1 MTEGILSRVALRH
14 DASVQAII
22 RLLVPGSA
30 GQQHGA
36 AHHLLWALF
45 GDTPGRRRDFLW
57 RQTAPGQFMVLSAR
71 APVDTHG
78 LFDIESRPF
87 APVLKT
93 GDRLR
98 FMLCANATVDR
109 KPPGQD
115 RSASERKRSQRRDVV
130 MDALYPLPKAERAEA
145 RRRVVPDVM
154 AAWLTRQGARKGFG
168 LEGMPE
174 IERCDV
180 LRIPRAQGQEKASF
194 GVVDMTGVL
203 AVEDPALFVPALL
216 QGFGRARAFGCGL
229 MLVRRAG

>member
-1 MTEGILSRVALRH
+1 MTEGFLSRVALRH
-14 DASVQAII
+14 EASVQAII

-45 GDTPGRRRDFLW
+45 GDTPERRRDFLW

-71 APVDTHG
+71 APVDRHAI
-78 LFDIESRPF
+78 FDIESRPF
-87 APVLKT
+87 APVLKA

-109 KPPGQD
+109 KPPEKD
-115 RSASERKRSQRRDVV
+115 RTAPGRTRSQRHDVV
-130 MDALYPLPKAERAEA
+130 MDALHALPSAERATA
-145 RRRVVPDVM
+145 RARVVPEVM
-154 AAWLTRQGARKGFG
+154 AAWLARQGARTGFVP
-168 LEGMPE
+168 LDAPE

-180 LRIPRAQGQEKASF
+180 LSIPRAQGRARARF

-216 QGFGRARAFGCGL
+216 HGFGRARAFGCGL